1 MSLMLTYNLENN
13 ECRLSNNRL
22 LLVILV
28 IRSFQTI
35 GFSIH
40 YGFRTLPCPLILSPS
55 SPVKINYS
63 LFMSYLVS
71 AKSLKINAYAIFACS
86 FCFSDVIRNSDF
98 RRVCGRL
105 VFMIQQ

>member
-1 MSLMLTYNLENN
+1 MLTCNLANN

-28 IRSFQTI
+28 IRCFHTI

-55 SPVKINYS
+55 LAVKINYS